1 MNDDENFLIEKLQL
15 PINRILIGKAQRAE
29 YEKQWRNSVRL
40 WIEAK
45 QWRRA
50 HDTFFS
56 FVFHEILLDGSFEFG
71 KNVLDALDHQRANIS
86 HWNRRGGFI
95 RFYIELLIL
104 IEKIHHGQVRS
115 NRRYFVSFL
124 FFFFSTLSS
133 LFQTNLSHRNQTNL
147 LTLVFRLSDQLKD
160 VIGENFLKK
169 FVTNRDQIFVYVKF
183 SLFFKNFAR
192 RNQSTIVINSE
203 LQCSLFE
210 FTKFK
215 SR

>member
-1 MNDDENFLIEKLQL
+1 MTDDENFLIEKLQL

-56 FVFHEILLDGSFEFG
+56 FVFHEILLNGSFEFG

-86 HWNRRGGFI
+86 HWNRRGGFV

-115 NRRYFVSFL
+115 NERCFL
-124 FFFFSTLSS
+124 FFFTVVVF
-133 LFQTNLSHRNQTNL
+133 
-147 LTLVFRLSDQLKD
+147 VFRRIFRIEIK
-160 VIGENFLKK
+160 
-169 FVTNRDQIFVYVKF
+169 QIF
-183 SLFFKNFAR
+183 
-192 RNQSTIVINSE
+192 
-203 LQCSLFE
+203 
-210 FTKFK
+210 
-215 SR
+215 